1 MGSEIYETSWLTVL
15 IQMVVRKIGQ
25 HQGNQ
30 STRKQ
35 LFQYLKTQVYPQEE
49 TRLYSNYILFTISD
63 CEIP

>member
-1 MGSEIYETSWLTVL
+1 
-15 IQMVVRKIGQ
+15 MVVRKIGQ